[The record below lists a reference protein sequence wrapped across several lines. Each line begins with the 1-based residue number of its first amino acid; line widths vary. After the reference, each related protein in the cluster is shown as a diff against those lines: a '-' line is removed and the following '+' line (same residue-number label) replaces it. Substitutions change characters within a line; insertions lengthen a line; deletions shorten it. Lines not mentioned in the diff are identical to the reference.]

1 MVPNHWTEAKVLTY
15 GENIAFMPMF
25 PLQRDGHSCAAGAEV
40 KLER

>member
-1 MVPNHWTEAKVLTY
+1 MVPNRWTEAKVLTY